1 MGRALHWQDRRML
14 QPPHNWTALARCPSF
29 VETEAF
35 CQQNWGVL
43 SNETALD
50 SLLSASYL
58 CYKKK
63 YVMMRARRTT

>member
-1 MGRALHWQDRRML
+1 ML

-43 SNETALD
+43 SNDTALD
-50 SLLSASYL
+50 SLLSL
-58 CYKKK
+58 H
-63 YVMMRARRTT
+63 VVLLFVLQENLRDDAR

>member
-43 SNETALD
+43 SNDTALD
-50 SLLSASYL
+50 SLLSAHVVL
-58 CYKKK
+58 LFVLQEKICDD
-63 YVMMRARRTT
+63 AR

>member
-43 SNETALD
+43 SNDTALD
-50 SLLSASYL
+50 SLLSL
-58 CYKKK
+58 H
-63 YVMMRARRTT
+63 VVLLFVLQENLRDDAR